1 MLGVSAAR
9 SPFKEGA
16 NLMSVT
22 FRLVNFTV
30 VLGCLLGGPA
40 LAATERAYIGTY
52 TAEPAQRQSRNHG
65 EGIYLVDVDTSTGT
79 LSNPRLMAKTPSP
92 AWIALSPDGR
102 FLYAG
107 NEIGDFNGNRS
118 GSVSAFTIDK
128 ASGKLTFLNVVSS
141 EGAGPAYV
149 AVHPSGRYVLSANY
163 AGGSLS
169 VLPVKPDGSLGS
181 ATDVVH
187 PTGSLNPPRASDNP
201 PGNFDPSDHSASHVH
216 MVGFDPKGDYVIAD
230 EAGLD
235 QILVFKLDLTTGK
248 LAPVSQTA
256 SLPGSA
262 PRHFVFDPAGRLFYQ
277 LQEQDSMLTVYD
289 FDPATGKLTRGE
301 SVSTLPKGFAG
312 SDLASELLISKDG
325 RHLYAANRLHDTI
338 TTFSADRKGHI
349 ERLGEVPTGADTPR
363 SLELDPSGKFV
374 YSLNQIGDSVTGFGV
389 GVKGALSFTGQFLP
403 LGSPAVM
410 VFLP

>member
-1 MLGVSAAR
+1 MPAIFQRSALGVLFAS
-9 SPFKEGA
+9 
-16 NLMSVT
+16 
-22 FRLVNFTV
+22 
-30 VLGCLLGGPA
+30 LLFAPA
-40 LAATERAYIGTY
+40 WAATERAYIGTY
-52 TAEPAQRQSRNHG
+52 TAEPGQKQPRNHG
-65 EGIYLVDVDTSTGT
+65 EGIYLVDVDTGTGM

-92 AWIALSPDGR
+92 SWISLSPDGR

-107 NEIGDFNGNRS
+107 NEIGNFNGSKS
-118 GSVSAFTIDK
+118 GSVSVFAVDK
-128 ASGKLTFLNVVSS
+128 ASGKLTFLDAVSS

-149 AVHPSGRYVLSANY
+149 AAHPSGKYVLSANY
-163 AGGSLS
+163 AGGSLT
-169 VLPVKPDGSLGS
+169 VLPVKSDGSLGA
-181 ATDVVH
+181 ATDVIH
-187 PTGSLNPPRASDNP
+187 PSGALNPPRASDNL

-248 LAPVSQTA
+248 LTPVSNTP

-289 FDPATGKLTRGE
+289 FDPGTGKLARGE
-301 SVSTLPKGFAG
+301 SISALPKGFAG
-312 SDLASELLISKDG
+312 SGLASELLISRDG
-325 RHLYAANRLHDTI
+325 RHLYSANRLHDTI
-338 TTFSADRKGHI
+338 TIFLADRKGHI

-363 SLELDPSGKFV
+363 SLALDPSGKFV
-374 YSLNQIGDSVTGFGV
+374 FSLNQIGDSVTGFRVDSEGT
-389 GVKGALSFTGQFLP
+389 LHFTGQYFP
-403 LGSPAVM
+403 LGTPATM

>member
-1 MLGVSAAR
+1 MFSIVRLMTFAMAA
-9 SPFKEGA
+9 
-16 NLMSVT
+16 
-22 FRLVNFTV
+22 
-30 VLGCLLGGPA
+30 GCLLAAPVF
-40 LAATERAYIGTY
+40 AATERAYIGTY
-52 TAEPAQRQSRNHG
+52 TAEPGQKQSRNHG
-65 EGIYLVDVDTSTGT
+65 EGIYLVDVDTSTGM
-79 LSNPRLMAKTPSP
+79 LSNTRLMARTPSP

-107 NEIGDFNGNRS
+107 NEIGNFNGSKS
-118 GSVSAFTIDK
+118 GSVSAFTVDK
-128 ASGKLTFLNVVSS
+128 ASGNLTFLNAASS

-149 AVHPSGRYVLSANY
+149 AVHPSGRYVLAANY
-163 AGGSLS
+163 AGGSLT
-169 VLPVKPDGSLGS
+169 VLPVKSDGSLGR
-181 ATDVVH
+181 ATDVIH

-216 MVGFDPKGDYVIAD
+216 MVGFDPRGEYVIAD

-248 LAPVSQTA
+248 LTSVSQTA

-277 LQEQDSMLTVYD
+277 LQEQDSMLTAYD
-289 FDPATGKLTRGE
+289 FDPATGKLTRKE
-301 SVSTLPKGFAG
+301 SISALPKGFAG
-312 SDLASELLISKDG
+312 SDLASELLISRDG
-325 RHLYAANRLHDTI
+325 RRLYAANRLHDTI

-363 SLELDPSGKFV
+363 SLALDPSGNFV
-374 YSLNQIGDSVTGFGV
+374 FSLNQVGDSVTGFRV
-389 GVKGALSFTGQFLP
+389 GSMGTLGFTGQFLP

-410 VFLP
+410 VFLPRP